1 MKDQQT
7 QIIRLYKLYLILNF
21 TIWCPC
27 VSQGSI
33 LFCSR
38 TQINFPLHY
47 RSPHLY
53 IMDSPEVRQ
62 LSLSLFADIKPSC
75 INISQIALHPGSRIQ
90 DLTYNLRELVE
101 LLKKHKLKNQKENYT
116 LSTKLADYV
125 FFPLSN
131 LLKWP
136 SLEPDVVRYIFDVI
150 AFLLENSWSSNIDE
164 QLLDQLCPLVVFLC
178 GGQSIQTSKTSEITG
193 TDFLFKS
200 SAVSCLTQLMS
211 CFPRLYFTN
220 EESGYKRLS
229 VLGDSTTLLL
239 DVMCS
244 LKPSINQEENE
255 LVIDVLTALET
266 LYTNRVS
273 AEQTSLVF
281 PGLVSKIISFV
292 VSTRNIQVK
301 TVIKIL
307 KTLEFLII
315 KVFDDTGLNV
325 LLNDNSAT
333 ADSLSSLQTLL
344 NDRDDKQDIVP
355 ILILV
360 DAAQH
365 AHRTKLW
372 VTATSKQLKLSL
384 LTLFKHLFF
393 NSAIRTKLSTSAL
406 LVDTIF
412 GLVDSLLKNCFESLF
427 AEVIPS
433 TLDILSALVFAVT
446 SESSVSE
453 SELLRRIGGLYIQ
466 RDYGNLNLLAEQIT
480 AKANHLIYKQLPP
493 IIALLNEEKIGVC
506 VAAVKVHLHVL
517 HLLVDILGSGRDSL
531 DLLKRSVLQT
541 ITSQIAS
548 QDFLGR
554 NYKKANKEDL
564 LSMLSETSAPDKQNT
579 LDDIELP
586 PHINASALTK
596 INKDTNN
603 MRAIQE
609 PSDLRHLM
617 AYWTADTQ
625 IENIQTF
632 QAVYSPTSE
641 QHLQSLVQFI
651 GEHSATDFEL
661 LLDTVFDSA
670 GGSLLARSVSLW
682 TANHL
687 FQSAPKR
694 EESKDFDIDEFLV
707 IEEPKTENV
716 DECGYVLL
724 EQALDILEEVK
735 QLRNDGTEHLKISEM
750 AFVTASQAIETL
762 SCHLSKSDFQTD
774 FLMENLYQLL
784 EALTYSKHSV
794 AHLQARK
801 TLDAIVNNYFEGSLE
816 KLVVENADYLIDSLS
831 MSLSTASGLT
841 PSLPGIL
848 LVILKISGVQLL
860 MQNQLHDILSEI
872 FIVIDSYH
880 GYLALVENF
889 FLVFEA
895 IVEITSKIYESV
907 LADTTKIQ
915 MGKNASRYKPW
926 GMSNRSQMLDLIDEN
941 QRIVDIFQKYDSEQ
955 EYFKR
960 TPSVPFGEQE
970 GDSDDEEEDQE
981 QPTEPEEWKLPI
993 PKNIYMQ
1000 IQQIFTYGL
1009 QFLSH
1014 PSDKLKAQ
1022 ILKTLVKAY
1031 PLMSSNYSVLMPLLA
1046 QYWPMIL
1053 VLASGV
1059 STLSENDATFSLH
1072 QLISPALELTKT
1084 IITEDAK
1091 HEAFMSKRFIEMWDF
1106 WKKKS
1111 PLFNQPKRL
1120 STEQQVSRNGVLPK
1134 VSQLYASTL
1143 LTGLKIYEKIV
1154 PDLAAI
1160 EIMEACTKLGV
1171 GEQLD
1176 MSRDNKALLWV
1187 LTAYQR
1193 PI

>member
-1 MKDQQT
+1 
-7 QIIRLYKLYLILNF
+7 
-21 TIWCPC
+21 
-27 VSQGSI
+27 
-33 LFCSR
+33 
-38 TQINFPLHY
+38 
-47 RSPHLY
+47 
-53 IMDSPEVRQ
+53 MDSPEVRQ

-75 INISQIALHPGSRIQ
+75 INISQIALDPGSNTQ
-90 DLTYNLRELVE
+90 DLTYNLRELVD

-136 SLEPDVVRYIFDVI
+136 SLEPDVVRYILDVI
-150 AFLLENSWSSNIDE
+150 TFLLENSWSSNIDE

-193 TDFLFKS
+193 KDLQFKS

-220 EESGYKRLS
+220 EQSAYKRLS

-239 DVMCS
+239 DVVCS
-244 LKPSINQEENE
+244 LNTSINQEENE
-255 LVIDVLTALET
+255 LAVDILTAIEN
-266 LYTNRVS
+266 LYTTKVS

-281 PGLVSKIISFV
+281 PGLVSKIINFV

-301 TVIKIL
+301 TIKKIL
-307 KTLEFLII
+307 KTLQVLII

-325 LLNDNSAT
+325 LLNDNTAT
-333 ADSLSSLQTLL
+333 ADSLSSLQTYLDDL
-344 NDRDDKQDIVP
+344 VDQNDKHEVVP
-355 ILILV
+355 ILILL

-372 VTATSKQLKLSL
+372 ITATSKQLKLSL

-393 NSAIRTKLSTSAL
+393 DSALSTRIATNEIL
-406 LVDTIF
+406 IDAIF
-412 GLVDSLLKNCFESLF
+412 EFVDSILRNCFESLF

-433 TLDILSALVFAVT
+433 TLDIFSALVFAVT
-446 SESSVSE
+446 TKSSISD

-466 RDYGNLNLLAEQIT
+466 REYGNLNLLAEQIT
-480 AKANHLIYKQLPP
+480 AKTNHLIYKQLPP

-506 VAAVKVHLHVL
+506 VAAVKVHLHAL
-517 HLLVDILGSGRDSL
+517 HLLVDILGSGQDSL
-531 DLLKRSVLQT
+531 ELLKRSVLQT
-541 ITSQIAS
+541 IASQITA
-548 QDFLGR
+548 QDFSGR

-564 LSMLSETSAPDKQNT
+564 LNRLSETSAPDKQNT

-596 INKDTNN
+596 INEDKDN
-603 MRAIQE
+603 MKSIQE

-625 IENIQTF
+625 TEEIQTF
-632 QAVYSPTSE
+632 QAVYSSVSE
-641 QHLQSLVQFI
+641 QHLKSLVQFI
-651 GEHSATDFEL
+651 GEHSATDLEQ
-661 LLDTVFDSA
+661 LLDSVFAQSEDA
-670 GGSLLARSVSLW
+670 LLARSVSLW
-682 TANHL
+682 TANQL
-687 FQSAPKR
+687 LQSAPKR

-707 IEEPKTENV
+707 IEEPKTEVV
-716 DECGYVLL
+716 DESGYVLL
-724 EQALDILEEVK
+724 EQALEILEEVK
-735 QLRNDGTEHLKISEM
+735 LLSNDGTEQPKISEM

-762 SCHLSKSDFQTD
+762 SFHLSKSDFQTD

-801 TLDAIVNNYFEGSLE
+801 TLAAIVNNYYEGSLE
-816 KLVVENADYLIDSLS
+816 KLVVENADYLIDSLG
-831 MSLSTASGLT
+831 MSLSTASGLM

-860 MQNQLHDILSEI
+860 KENQLHDILSEI

-880 GYLALVENF
+880 GYLVLVENF

-895 IVEITSKIYESV
+895 IVEITTKIYESV
-907 LADTTKIQ
+907 LADTTKLR
-915 MGKNASRYKPW
+915 MGENVSRYKPW
-926 GMSNRSQMLDLIDEN
+926 GMSSRTQMLDLIDEN
-941 QRIVDIFQKYDSEQ
+941 QKIVDIFQNYDSEQ

-960 TPSVPFGEQE
+960 TPGVPFGEQQ

-981 QPTEPEEWKLPI
+981 QPTEPEEWKLPV
-993 PKNIYMQ
+993 PKNVYMQ

-1031 PLMSSNYSVLMPLLA
+1031 PLMCSNYSVLMPLLA

-1053 VLASGV
+1053 VLTSGV
-1059 STLSENDATFSLH
+1059 STLSETDTTSSLH
-1072 QLISPALELTKT
+1072 QLISPALELTKV

-1120 STEQQVSRNGVLPK
+1120 SSEQQVSKNVVLPK
-1134 VSQLYASTL
+1134 VSHLYVSTL
-1143 LTGLKIYEKIV
+1143 LTGLNIYEKIV

-1160 EIMEACTKLGV
+1160 EIMEACMKLGV
-1171 GEQLD
+1171 DEQFD
-1176 MSRDNKALLWV
+1176 MSRDNRAVLWV
-1187 LTAYQR
+1187 LRANQHR
-1193 PI
+1193 SV